1 MISVL
6 DAMTVTAKQLPDK
19 GITFREYI
27 TRAAKLCG
35 STDEEIEA
43 VLILAEGDGIM
54 ADDIVKIG
62 PNGTKI
68 N

>member
-1 MISVL
+1 MMNEL
-6 DAMTVTAKQLPDK
+6 DAMTVTAKQLPED

-27 TRAAKLCG
+27 TRAGKLCVA
-35 STDEEIEA
+35 TDEEIEA
-43 VLILAEGDGIM
+43 VLSLAEDDGFM

-62 PNGTKI
+62 PAGTKI

>member
-1 MISVL
+1 MISEL

-27 TRAAKLCG
+27 TRAGKLCG

-43 VLILAEGDGIM
+43 VLILAEADGIM